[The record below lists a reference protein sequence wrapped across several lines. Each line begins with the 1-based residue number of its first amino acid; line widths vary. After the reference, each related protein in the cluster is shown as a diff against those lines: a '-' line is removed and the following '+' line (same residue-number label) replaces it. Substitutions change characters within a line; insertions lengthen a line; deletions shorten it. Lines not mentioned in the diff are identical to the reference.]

1 MKRIKKWL
9 FNRFLPAYCKD
20 RLMRENEALSDKV
33 RELWRENRELR
44 AYIDG
49 LERGIK
55 AVKKIQIVNNRGE

>member
-20 RLMRENEALSDKV
+20 RLMRENEALADKV
-33 RELWRENRELR
+33 REMRQENRELR

-49 LERGIK
+49 LERGVR
-55 AVKKIQIVNNRGE
+55 AAKKIQIVNNRGE

>member
-1 MKRIKKWL
+1 
-9 FNRFLPAYCKD
+9 
-20 RLMRENEALSDKV
+20 MRENEALSDKV

-55 AVKKIQIVNNRGE
+55 AAKKIQIVNNRGE

>member
-20 RLMRENEALSDKV
+20 RLMRENEALAEKV
-33 RELWRENRELR
+33 REMRQENRELC

-55 AVKKIQIVNNRGE
+55 AAKKIQIVNNRGE

>member
-20 RLMRENEALSDKV
+20 RLMRENEALAEKV
-33 RELWRENRELR
+33 REMRQENRELR

-49 LERGIK
+49 LERGVK
-55 AVKKIQIVNNRGE
+55 AAKKIQIVNNRGE

>member
-20 RLMRENEALSDKV
+20 KLMRENEALADKV
-33 RELWRENRELR
+33 REIWQENRELR

-49 LERGIK
+49 LERGVR
-55 AVKKIQIVNNRGE
+55 AAKKIQIVNNRGE